1 MKKAILI
8 TAILALVAGVG
19 GAIWLSTRFEQQS
32 AARAAQ
38 EQAQSKPSESEVTIE
53 PADANELLRLV
64 NEERKKAGIAPLI
77 SDENVRM
84 SAQLKA
90 DDMIAKGYRTHD
102 IPGTNHTLTQ
112 EMYEWVSK
120 SCSSSS
126 ENIIHRPDGNDLAY
140 NRGIVKSWM
149 ESEPHRKAILNPKY
163 TKTGMAVNTK
173 VAVQHFCVA
182 K

>member
-8 TAILALVAGVG
+8 TAILVLVAGVS
-19 GAIWLSTRFEQQS
+19 GAIWLSIHFEQQN
-32 AARAAQ
+32 AVRATQ
-38 EQAQSKPSESEVTIE
+38 EQPGGQPSE
-53 PADANELLRLV
+53 PADADELLRLI
-64 NEERKKAGIAPLI
+64 NEERKKAGIQPLI

-90 DDMIAKGYRTHD
+90 DDMVARGYRTHK
-102 IPGTNHTLTQ
+102 IPGTDYTLTQ
-112 EMYEWVSK
+112 EMHAWVSK
-120 SCSSSS
+120 SCSKSG
-126 ENIIHRPDGNDLAY
+126 ENIIHRLDGDNLRY
-140 NRGIVKSWM
+140 NQGIVKSWM
-149 ESEPHRKAILNPKY
+149 NSESHRKAILDPKY